1 MPALLKIKWAFL
13 YPLSCRI
20 RFFGGDFSTPVG
32 DNRAVDIEARR

>member
-13 YPLSCRI
+13 YPLSYHMRL
-20 RFFGGDFSTPVG
+20 FWGDFSIPVG